1 MNTISPE
8 QFQCLLP
15 LASEWAVEQEQLILQ
30 KGTGLTA
37 AQIKDAQQ
45 IGVALPEQV
54 RLLKVEMIPLPEHTE
69 LRAVAE
75 STQVIS
81 PHACGVT
88 FRYGI
93 FIRAEYWGDR
103 PLVVHELVHTR
114 QYEQLGGI
122 QPFLQQY
129 LMECLTIGYPESP
142 MEQEAINV
150 ARVILSRER
159 RL

>member
-8 QFQCLLP
+8 QFQSLLP
-15 LASEWAVEQEQLILQ
+15 LACEWVAEQEQFILR
-30 KGTGLTA
+30 KGTSLTA
-37 AQIKDAQQ
+37 SQIKDAQLV
-45 IGVALPEQV
+45 GVTRPELV
-54 RLLKVEMIPLPEHTE
+54 RLLKVEKIPLPAHSV
-69 LRAVAE
+69 LRAAAN
-75 STQVIS
+75 STQLLS
-81 PHACGVT
+81 PDTSGIT

-93 FIRAEYWGDR
+93 FIQAPFWGDR